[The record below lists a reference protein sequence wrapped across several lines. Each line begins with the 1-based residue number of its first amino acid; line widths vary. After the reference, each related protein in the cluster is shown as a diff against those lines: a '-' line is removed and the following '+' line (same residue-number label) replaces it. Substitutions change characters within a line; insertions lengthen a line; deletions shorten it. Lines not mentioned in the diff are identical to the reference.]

1 MALTIWGDVYKRQA
15 VHYAIANIVPVHY
28 GEVKAHKQQM
38 ADKIAKAV
46 KERLTCEIQYW
57 DLRAA
62 DLKEKEAAGKPNAKL
77 NSINAQRRADDLQAR
92 MQRRLHEL
100 ELEKQV
106 CLPTRYPRPTT
117 LPYRCNGHRKYTSS
131 SCPPTST

>member
-1 MALTIWGDVYKRQA
+1 MDDAGKPKMPVMHLIWITDLQAEEEAAAVLQCAKGQAWLSQNIEELA

-62 DLKEKEAAGKPNAKL
+62 DLKEKEAAGK
-77 NSINAQRRADDLQAR
+77 AQRKVEFNQCAAPCR
-92 MQRRLHEL
+92 
-100 ELEKQV
+100 
-106 CLPTRYPRPTT
+106 
-117 LPYRCNGHRKYTSS
+117 
-131 SCPPTST
+131 